1 MGGSGTCRLLFLDQI
16 FQTLFEQVDFLGI
29 AMPFF
34 DFFWNA

>member
-1 MGGSGTCRLLFLDQI
+1 VALGGGQPLAIKSMSFGG
-16 FQTLFEQVDFLGI
+16 V